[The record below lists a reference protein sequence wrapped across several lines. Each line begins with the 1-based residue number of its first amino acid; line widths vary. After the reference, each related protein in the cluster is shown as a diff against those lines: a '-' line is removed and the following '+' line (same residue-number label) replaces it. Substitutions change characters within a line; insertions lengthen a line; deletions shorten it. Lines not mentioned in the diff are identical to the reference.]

1 MLFSMQRLPHKKI
14 NQMKTLIESSIRFR
28 GIGHPETKTVFSIE
42 NESERTDRRFKPL
55 TSIQGRRLVATFDYE
70 EGGTKKDGYLLLTVI
85 RSEDEATIRQSIV
98 DAIAA
103 HLA

>member
-1 MLFSMQRLPHKKI
+1 MSSNMLRSPHKKP

-28 GIGHPETKTVFSIE
+28 GVGHPETKTVFSIE
-42 NESERTDRRFKPL
+42 NESERTDRRFKSL

-70 EGGTKKDGYLLLTVI
+70 EGDTKKKGYLLLTVI
-85 RSEDEATIRQSIV
+85 RSEDETTIRQSIV
-98 DAIAA
+98 DAITA